1 MNTHLHRSSN
11 IFLKIRYCCAVRSQL
26 HVAQKYSI
34 FYIKYAKCLD
44 SVVNSWSMGYKMSL
58 LDKKSVFLPLYG
70 KMFRSSED
78 EMLEMVE
85 SYIVHGLQPGHV
97 MCQGD

>member
-1 MNTHLHRSSN
+1 
-11 IFLKIRYCCAVRSQL
+11 
-26 HVAQKYSI
+26 
-34 FYIKYAKCLD
+34 
-44 SVVNSWSMGYKMSL
+44 MGYKMSL